1 VIWKEKEL
9 TWDIIK
15 DTLKEKGQYI
25 DLPYIV
31 TKDTERKT
39 NLLVKLINIRN
50 YFGKPDKSHTGY
62 IIQKSNINSIFII
75 TEFLMPY
82 MCSYSWPVFAK
93 KEHAEQALKILGEEI
108 KYLFTP
114 W

>member
-1 VIWKEKEL
+1 M
-9 TWDIIK
+9 TGFK
-15 DTLKEKGQYI
+15 DTLKERKQFI
-25 DLPYIV
+25 SFPYIAV
-31 TKDTERKT
+31 NDTEQKV
-39 NLLVKLINIRN
+39 NVLIKLINIRN
-50 YFGKPDKSHTGY
+50 YFGKPSKSHTGY

-93 KEHAEQALKILGEEI
+93 KEHAEQALKILGEDV
-108 KYLFTP
+108 KHLFTP